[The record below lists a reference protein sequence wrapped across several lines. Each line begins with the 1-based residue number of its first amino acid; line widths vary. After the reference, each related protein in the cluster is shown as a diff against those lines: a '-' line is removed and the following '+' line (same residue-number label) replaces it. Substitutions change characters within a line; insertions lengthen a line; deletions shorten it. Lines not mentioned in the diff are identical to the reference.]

1 MHVKA
6 RMIFEPGVHGEQRIL
21 TDILTRVGAINLARL
36 ANLGLHHGPTR
47 WAIA

>member
-1 MHVKA
+1 
-6 RMIFEPGVHGEQRIL
+6 
-21 TDILTRVGAINLARL
+21 LTRVGAINLARL